1 MTAPRPS
8 PAASLIQ
15 SFLDAMAAERGA
27 SRNTLD
33 AYRRDLDDY
42 AAFLAKRKRDPLA
55 ATGADISAFLAART
69 AAGLAP
75 ASLARRLSCV
85 RQFHKH
91 LYVERRRGDDPSL
104 TIEGPRRG
112 RPLPKTLTVAEVDE
126 ADRHRARRARR
137 AGAPGPPAPR
147 RGAARLPDR
156 ARLRA
161 PACASPSWS
170 RCRNRRRGPRNR

>member
-1 MTAPRPS
+1 MTPRPS

-33 AYRRDLDDY
+33 AYRRDLDDDP
-42 AAFLAKRKRDPLA
+42 AVLAKRKRDPLA

-75 ASLARRLSCV
+75 ASLARILSCV

-91 LYVERRRGDDPSL
+91 L
-104 TIEGPRRG
+104 
-112 RPLPKTLTVAEVDE
+112 
-126 ADRHRARRARR
+126 
-137 AGAPGPPAPR
+137 
-147 RGAARLPDR
+147 
-156 ARLRA
+156 
-161 PACASPSWS
+161 
-170 RCRNRRRGPRNR
+170 